1 MGNLFSRR
9 AALITEELVKGQS
22 SLKCPKKKGH
32 TYLHCRI
39 IERGHDGLRKK
50 RSSPF
55 EWTEN
60 ASVQTDKC
68 LFHRGM

>member
-1 MGNLFSRR
+1 MKAS
-9 AALITEELVKGQS
+9 
-22 SLKCPKKKGH
+22 KKKGH
-32 TYLHCRI
+32 TFLHCRI
-39 IERGHDGLRKK
+39 IERGHDGLQKK
-50 RSSPF
+50 RSSPS